1 MIKYDFKGRRAIV
14 TGGTRGIGAAV
25 TKALLDA
32 GASVTAVYASNDEA
46 ANVFV
51 KSVGELAERLKIA
64 RCDVSDYAAVESF
77 FTEYDGMNDAL
88 DILVHCAGIRR
99 DGVVAMLP
107 KESWESVVSVDLGG
121 TFNMF
126 KLGVQRMLRKRY
138 GRLVAI
144 SSISGRIGIEGQG
157 NYAAAKAG
165 QIALVKSMAK
175 EVAKRK
181 ITVNCIAPGFIETE
195 FIAELP
201 EEQRAAYTASVPARR
216 FGMAAEV
223 ASAAL
228 FLASEEAAYITGTVL
243 EVGGGL

>member
-1 MIKYDFKGRRAIV
+1 MIRFDFTGRRAIV

-25 TKALLDA
+25 TRALLEA
-32 GASVTAVYASNDEA
+32 GAFVTAVYASNDEA
-46 ANVFV
+46 AKRFAEEIGDFSEQLETV
-51 KSVGELAERLKIA
+51 K
-64 RCDVSDYAAVESF
+64 CDVSDYAAVERF
-77 FTEYDGMNDAL
+77 FNDYDSRHDAL

-107 KESWESVVSVDLGG
+107 KESWDSVISTDLGG

-126 KLGVQRMLRKRY
+126 KLGVQRMLRKKY
-138 GRLVAI
+138 GRLIAI
-144 SSISGRIGIEGQG
+144 SSISGRMGIEGQG

-165 QIALVKSMAK
+165 QVALVKSMAK

-181 ITVNCIAPGFIETE
+181 ITVNCISPGFIDTE
-195 FIAELP
+195 FISSLP
-201 EEQRAAYTASVPARR
+201 DEQRAAYTASVPVRR
-216 FGMAAEV
+216 FGTAEEV